1 MQNVKISPVYQ
12 HVDHPLEHPLEH
24 PLDNGQHWKQHVR
37 IQKKNA

>member
-12 HVDHPLEHPLEH
+12 HVDHPLEH